1 MSSKCPDGCMHVIR
15 KGKSDCI
22 SRSKRMWEK
31 YCRQN
36 INRQIITD
44 DGNIYVNGTK
54 SSVGIILPVKTD
66 IIMKQSCDLAFP

>member
-1 MSSKCPDGCMHVIR
+1 
-15 KGKSDCI
+15 
-22 SRSKRMWEK
+22 MWEK

-44 DGNIYVNGTK
+44 DGNIYVNGIK
-54 SSVGIILPVKTD
+54 SSFGIILPVKTD